1 MSSDLAAA
9 AARIQAAVAAGEIC
23 PLVGRAAR
31 VRILRTAH
39 LVDAGQMLPVE
50 GRFLAMEAEAL
61 AMAIALLPAS
71 PRTVR
76 AAETQRP
83 GFARETGPPE

>member
-9 AARIQAAVAAGEIC
+9 AARIQAAAAAGEIC

-31 VRILRTAH
+31 VRILRMAR

-61 AMAIALLPAS
+61 AMALAPLPAS
-71 PRTVR
+71 PLPVR
-76 AAETQRP
+76 ATDAQRP
-83 GFARETGPPE
+83 GFAGETGPPE